1 MVTRTAIYLS
11 TLFLLLSS
19 PSLTFAQWLEGGVT
33 SAIARVNG
41 TPGTEYQPLDRIRI
55 DGEGY
60 GSVPSNWGH
69 AETIPFHAIIRSPI
83 GDVVGA
89 GGQFESVEPG
99 TSEYFQSI
107 NEATYL
113 VPDMAYETTYISEVY
128 VYYID
133 QMAGIIILDTITQ
146 VFTTD

>member
-1 MVTRTAIYLS
+1 MAIRTAIYLW
-11 TLFLLLSS
+11 TLFLFFSS
-19 PSLTFAQWLEGGVT
+19 ARLTFAQWIEGTVT

-41 TPGTEYQPLDRIRI
+41 TPGTDYQPLDRIRI

-69 AETIPFHAIIRSPI
+69 EEVIPFAAVIRDAVGGVI
-83 GDVVGA
+83 GA

-99 TSEYFQSI
+99 TGEYFQSI

-113 VPDMAYETTYISEVY
+113 VPGMAY
-128 VYYID
+128 
-133 QMAGIIILDTITQ
+133 
-146 VFTTD
+146 